1 LPEASTVRGGRS
13 IFRSPGVILSI
24 VPGSWKRG
32 AIASKKRRTR
42 NALAA
47 RLADETR
54 SEGVSVSSN
63 DVNVIPSL
71 GIVVP
76 CFNEE
81 EVLLETARRLTA
93 LLRAMMTDGRVAAGS
108 QVVFVDD
115 GSRDRTWEIIEGL
128 AATSDSLVG
137 GIKLSRNR
145 GHQNALLAGLYT
157 CDADVLLS
165 IDADL
170 QDDTQAIPEMIRA
183 YARGAHVVYGVRNDR
198 ASDGF
203 FKRATA
209 QVFYRLISA
218 LGAES
223 VYNHADF
230 RLMSRRAVEALM
242 SFREVNLFLRGMVP
256 LIGFKSAIVYY
267 TRSER
272 LAGESKYPLRKMVA
286 LALDAVTS
294 FSIAPL
300 RFITGLG
307 FLVFLLSAAMGVWT
321 LWVRLF
327 TDRAVPGWTSTLL
340 PIYLLGGLQILCV
353 GVLGEYLG
361 RVYQE
366 TKARPR
372 YIIEK
377 HV

>member
-1 LPEASTVRGGRS
+1 M
-13 IFRSPGVILSI
+13 
-24 VPGSWKRG
+24 
-32 AIASKKRRTR
+32 
-42 NALAA
+42 
-47 RLADETR
+47 R

-76 CFNEE
+76 CFNEQ
-81 EVLLETARRLTA
+81 EVLLETARRLTT
-93 LLRAMMTDGRVAAGS
+93 LLRALMTDGRVAAGS

-115 GSRDRTWEIIEGL
+115 GSRDRTWELIEGL
-128 AATSDSLVG
+128 ATSDTLVG

-165 IDADL
+165 VDADL
-170 QDDTQAIPEMIRA
+170 QDDIQAIPEMVRA
-183 YARGAHVVYGVRNDR
+183 YGRGADIVYGVRNDR

-209 QVFYRLISA
+209 QTFYRLISA

-230 RLMSRRAVEALM
+230 RLMSRRAVEALK

-272 LAGESKYPLRKMVA
+272 FAGESKYPLRKMIA

-307 FLVFLLSAAMGVWT
+307 FLVFLLSAAMGLWT
-321 LWVRLF
+321 VWVRLF

>member
-1 LPEASTVRGGRS
+1 
-13 IFRSPGVILSI
+13 
-24 VPGSWKRG
+24 
-32 AIASKKRRTR
+32 
-42 NALAA
+42 
-47 RLADETR
+47 
-54 SEGVSVSSN
+54 VSVL
-63 DVNVIPSL
+63 PRL

-81 EVLLETARRLTA
+81 EVLPETAQRLSA
-93 LLRAMMTDGRVAAGS
+93 LLQGMMTSGQVAQES
-108 QVVFVDD
+108 QIVFVDD
-115 GSRDRTWEIIEGL
+115 GSHDRTWELIESL
-128 AATSDSLVG
+128 ASADARIG

-157 CDADVLLS
+157 CEADILLS

-170 QDDTQAIPEMIRA
+170 QDEIQVIPEMFQA
-183 YARGAHVVYGVRNDR
+183 YERGAQIVYGVRKDR
-198 ASDGF
+198 SSDGF

-209 QVFYRLISA
+209 LSFYRLMSV

-230 RLMSRRAVEALM
+230 RRMSRRAIEALR

-267 TRSER
+267 ARSER
-272 LAGESKYPLRKMVA
+272 FAGQSKYPVRKMLM

-294 FSIAPL
+294 FSVAPL

-307 FLVFLLSAAMGVWT
+307 FVVFLLSAGMGAWT
-321 LWVRLF
+321 LWVKLF
-327 TDRAVPGWTSTLL
+327 TDRAVPGWASTLL
-340 PIYLLGGLQILCV
+340 PVYLLGGIQIFCI
-353 GVLGEYLG
+353 GVIGEYLG

-377 HV
+377 CI

>member
-1 LPEASTVRGGRS
+1 
-13 IFRSPGVILSI
+13 
-24 VPGSWKRG
+24 
-32 AIASKKRRTR
+32 
-42 NALAA
+42 
-47 RLADETR
+47 
-54 SEGVSVSSN
+54 VSSN
-63 DVNVIPSL
+63 DVSVIPSL

-81 EVLLETARRLTA
+81 EVLLETARRLTT
-93 LLRAMMTDGRVAAGS
+93 LLRALMTDGRVAAGS

-115 GSRDRTWEIIEGL
+115 GSRDHTWEIIEGL
-128 AATSDSLVG
+128 ATSDTLVG

-157 CDADVLLS
+157 CDAEVLLS
-165 IDADL
+165 VDADL
-170 QDDTQAIPEMIRA
+170 QDDIQAIPEMVRA
-183 YARGAHVVYGVRNDR
+183 YVRGADIVYGVRNDR

-209 QVFYRLISA
+209 QAFYRLISA

-230 RLMSRRAVEALM
+230 RLMSRRAVEALK

-272 LAGESKYPLRKMVA
+272 FAGESKYPLRKMIA

-300 RFITGLG
+300 RLITGLG

-361 RVYQE
+361 RIYQE